1 MEWLRKLFPRI
12 EDYPLSYRTL
22 GYVLLCSSTFALM
35 STATQLYIEYR
46 RDVSDL
52 HASLEFIEKS
62 YLAPIS
68 ASVYKIDN
76 EHLKLQLEGALN
88 LADIVHLRVKEQRG
102 DRIIETSV
110 GDLSA
115 GNLIRRDFT
124 LSYSDASAQ
133 KRDIGSLTVSASLDN
148 VYRHL
153 LSRVFTVLATNT
165 VKTFMASAG
174 ILAIIY
180 WLITRHLNQISDYTG
195 SIHPGKPDAHLKLK
209 RKPSKRSK
217 ADELDRVVMSINALQ
232 DRLSED
238 IASREKYEERLR
250 LAEQK
255 YRTVADYTYDW
266 VYWVKMDGSLVYAS
280 PSCERISGFSVQDFK
295 KNSELLRAIIL
306 PEDKGRWD
314 AHSLNSEKGLKPG
327 EVQFRIQRKDGEI
340 RWIEHA
346 CQPVTDPQGVLLGF
360 RASNRDITERKQ
372 AELDAQRHRAELTH
386 ISRVATLGEL
396 SAAMAHELNQPLTA
410 ILSNAQTALRI
421 FTEGLTD
428 PDEVKEILNDIIND
442 DKRAADMIKR
452 LRTLMRNKD
461 LEFTALN
468 LNNIIRAFAK
478 IFNREAF
485 IKNVPLVLDLAKDL
499 PDVQGDAVHLEQ
511 VLLNLILNASEAMES
526 VDRQFRELRI
536 LTVKHDEKSVRV
548 SVRDKG
554 PGINETLI
562 KRIFEA
568 FYTTKPQGL
577 GMGLAI
583 CKSIIEAHGG
593 RLWAENNPEGGA
605 TFSFTI
611 PICETTGVRP

>member
-1 MEWLRKLFPRI
+1 MKWLRKLFPRI

-35 STATQLYIEYR
+35 ATAAQLYIEYR
-46 RDVSDL
+46 RDLSNL
-52 HASLEFIEKS
+52 HESIELIEKS
-62 YLAPIS
+62 YLAPIA
-68 ASVYKIDN
+68 ASVYKIDS
-76 EHLKLQLEGALN
+76 EHLELQLKGALN
-88 LADIVHLRVKEQRG
+88 FADIVHLTVKEQRG
-102 DRIIETSV
+102 NRIIETSV

-115 GNLIRRDFT
+115 RKLIHRDFT

-133 KRDIGSLTVSASLDN
+133 TRNIGSLTVSASLDGI
-148 VYRHL
+148 YRRL
-153 LSRVFTVLATNT
+153 WSRVLTVLATNAM
-165 VKTFMASAG
+165 KTFLASAG

-180 WLITRHLNQISDYTG
+180 WLITRHLNQISNFTR
-195 SIHPGKPDAHLKLK
+195 SINPGKQDAYLALK

-238 IASREKYEERLR
+238 IASREKYEQRLR

-295 KNSELLRAIIL
+295 KNPELLREIIL
-306 PEDKGRWD
+306 PEDKGRWE
-314 AHSLNSEKGLKPG
+314 AHILNSEKDLKPG

-346 CQPVTDPQGVLLGF
+346 CQPVTDPQGVPLGF

-410 ILSNAQTALRI
+410 ILSNAQTARRFLIEERA
-421 FTEGLTD
+421 D

-442 DKRAADMIKR
+442 DKRAAEMIKR
-452 LRTLMRNKD
+452 LRTLLRNKD
-461 LEFTALN
+461 LEFTSLN

-485 IKNVPLVLDLAKDL
+485 IKNVPLVLELTKGL

-511 VLLNLILNASEAMES
+511 VLLNLILNGSEAMER

-536 LTVKHDEKSVRV
+536 LTVRHDEKFVRV
-548 SVRDKG
+548 SVKDRG
-554 PGINETLI
+554 PGINEALI

-568 FYTTKPQGL
+568 FYTTKPQGM
-577 GMGLAI
+577 GMGLSI

-593 RLWAENNPEGGA
+593 RLWAENHPEGGA
-605 TFSFTI
+605 MFSFTV